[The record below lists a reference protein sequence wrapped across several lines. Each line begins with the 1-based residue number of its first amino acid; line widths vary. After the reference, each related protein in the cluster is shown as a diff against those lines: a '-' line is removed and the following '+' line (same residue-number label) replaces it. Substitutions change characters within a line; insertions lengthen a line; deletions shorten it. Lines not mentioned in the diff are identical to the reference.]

1 MKRNFIVVF
10 IALHNI
16 YLLNHFQIHGSSVTL
31 ADGKFKTCA
40 FDALGRDELCVDQK
54 GDKVEKIF
62 DLIGRLV
69 QRNYYQNM
77 GQGSALL
84 ESTDSFTYDAASRPL
99 TATKGRYNNT
109 VSFTY
114 DSIGR
119 KKTESLAGS
128 AVGSPASFTTSYN
141 YDLDNRLIN
150 VTYPSGNILHK
161 TYTNRNQLNS
171 LIFNAGTIATMTYD
185 NGGREATRIFGNGLV
200 STNSYNLDNTLSSK
214 NVATKADLSY
224 TYGYDIN
231 PVTNILSHSF
241 FSSWVNIRNQYRN
254 SDERLQLD
262 NKF

>member
-40 FDALGRDELCVDQK
+40 FDALGRDELCIDQK

-109 VSFTY
+109 VSFSY

-119 KKTESLAGS
+119 KKTESLTTEINGS
-128 AVGSPASFTTSYN
+128 SVTLAVTQNWDA
-141 YDLDNRLIN
+141 DNRNIST
-150 VTYPSGNILHK
+150 TYPSGNVVYK
-161 TYTNRNQLNS
+161 GYTTRNQLNS
-171 LIFNAGTIATMTYD
+171 LI
-185 NGGREATRIFGNGLV
+185 L
-200 STNSYNLDNTLSSK
+200 TLE
-214 NVATKADLSY
+214 L
-224 TYGYDIN
+224 
-231 PVTNILSHSF
+231 L
-241 FSSWVNIRNQYRN
+241 
-254 SDERLQLD
+254 LL
-262 NKF
+262 